1 MATPLQHSS
10 TRRKLLYLALIL
22 VIYVVNTFFWRGV
35 ASPLTGGTAA
45 PWTMTAQAN
54 ELELREQGQGDPDL
68 VGSTVSLALT
78 GSRGLAV
85 TVLWNAAIERQ
96 ARHEWNEL
104 ELLVRLLTKL
114 QPHFLTPWLFQS
126 WNLSYNVSVESDR
139 VKDKYF
145 YISRGIE
152 LLAQGERV
160 NRDNP
165 DMRFWLGFY
174 YINKFGSSDERNT
187 LRSLLQ
193 LSGIDPAKRDPN
205 LLRSND
211 SSSRRRTVNLAEF
224 EQFCRDN
231 PQLVRRLREAVPGC
245 NTPEGVVDFLADNRK
260 VPTRFVD
267 PESDAV
273 LFQGRRG
280 ELKPAAEQFPILPTS
295 RSRLFPDEPTAS
307 AVLGDSFCNF
317 QFGRVWFAHSLDP
330 LPPPEI
336 MTDIKTRAERL
347 AEPANKGKRL
357 PRSPAEIIFRNYP
370 ARAQSYVAERL
381 EQEGWFD
388 ESGWAVDA
396 GRTGRSR
403 WFEKD
408 VVIGGGEPLATNAW
422 ARAYDMW
429 RKHGLANGIFL
440 DPPTEVERLAELAR
454 RFRERYKV
462 PIDDPALQIQISS
475 LDPEM
480 AKGLLAHR
488 QLFFME
494 QNKQLTNFTHHF
506 VRAFSEQERDV
517 VEARKLMYQ
526 ADRLRNK
533 ENEPDRAIDAY
544 RKAFALWV
552 KVFSNPLYKDF
563 RNDSNTLE
571 EIYETEI
578 KYVDL
583 LRQRLGPQLRPI
595 ISATEFLGTGAAEA
609 AGGALP
615 GTMAAG
621 IFYSTVTDAKML
633 PIPIT
638 GPMDGNDPTGDP
650 WFPASVVQDVRGR
663 MRIELPPGTPAP
675 VKPPEPVTPGRGVAP
690 SR

>member
-1 MATPLQHSS
+1 MASAFQQSS
-10 TRRKLLYLALIL
+10 TRRKVMYLALIV

-35 ASPLTGGTAA
+35 ASPLTGGVAP

-78 GSRGLAV
+78 GSRGLAI
-85 TVLWNAAIERQ
+85 TVLWNAAIDRQ
-96 ARHEWNEL
+96 MRHEWNEL

-165 DMRFWLGFY
+165 DMRFWIGFY
-174 YINKFGSSDERNT
+174 YINKFGSSDEKNT

-193 LSGIDPAKRDPN
+193 LSAIDPAKRDPN
-205 LLRSND
+205 LLRTASG
-211 SSSRRRTVNLAEF
+211 SGRRRTINMAAF

-231 PQLVRRLREAVPGC
+231 PQLVRRLRQSVPGC
-245 NTPEGVVDFLADNRK
+245 GTPDGIVDFLADNRK
-260 VPTRFVD
+260 VPTRYVD
-267 PESDAV
+267 PESDAG
-273 LFQGRRG
+273 LFRGRPG
-280 ELKPAAEQFPILPTS
+280 ELKPASEQFPILPNH

-330 LPPPEI
+330 LPAPEI
-336 MTDIKTRAERL
+336 MTEIKTRAERL
-347 AEPANKGKRL
+347 AEPANRGKRI
-357 PRSPAEIIFRNYP
+357 PRSPAEIIYRNHP

-388 ESGWAVDA
+388 ETGWAVDA
-396 GRTGRSR
+396 GQSGRSR
-403 WFEKD
+403 WFEED
-408 VVIGGGEPLATNAW
+408 VVIGGGEPIASNAW

-429 RKHGLANGIFL
+429 REYGVANGIIL
-440 DPPTEVERLAELAR
+440 DPPTEVERLSELAR
-454 RFRERYKV
+454 RFREKYRI
-462 PIDDPALQIQISS
+462 PLDDPALGIQAST

-480 AKGLLAHR
+480 ASGLRAHR
-488 QLFFME
+488 QLFFMQ
-494 QNKQLTNFTHHF
+494 QNRQLTNFTHHY
-506 VRAFSEQERDV
+506 VRAFAEQDRDA
-517 VEARKLMYQ
+517 VEARKLMHE
-526 ADRLRNK
+526 AERLRNK
-533 ENEPDRAIDAY
+533 LNEPDRAIDAY
-544 RKAFALWV
+544 RKAFELWI
-552 KVFSNPLYKDF
+552 KVLSNPQYKDF
-563 RNDSNTLE
+563 RNDTFILE
-571 EIYETEI
+571 ETYETQL

-595 ISATEFLGTGAAEA
+595 LMVGDLLGIGAQDS
-609 AGGALP
+609 GGLGLP
-615 GTMAAG
+615 GTMPSGLLYMA
-621 IFYSTVTDAKML
+621 VTDARLL
-633 PIPIT
+633 PVPIT
-638 GPMDGNDPTGDP
+638 GPMEGDDPTGTP
-650 WFPASVVQDVRGR
+650 WFPPSVIQEVRGR
-663 MRIELPPGTPAP
+663 LRLDAPSAPPPSG
-675 VKPPEPVTPGRGVAP
+675 KPPEPVDPNKVTPGG
-690 SR
+690 

>member
-1 MATPLQHSS
+1 MASPLQQSS

-22 VIYVVNTFFWRGV
+22 VIYVANTFFWRGV
-35 ASPLTGGTAA
+35 ASPLTGGVAP

-54 ELELREQGQGDPDL
+54 ELELREQSQGDPDL

-104 ELLVRLLTKL
+104 ELLVRMLTKL

-160 NRDNP
+160 NRDHP
-165 DMRFWLGFY
+165 DMRFWIGFY
-174 YINKFGSSDERNT
+174 YINKFGSSDEKNT

-193 LSGIDPAKRDPN
+193 MSCIDPAKRDPS
-205 LLRSND
+205 LMRTSTG
-211 SSSRRRTVNLAEF
+211 SGRRRTINMAEF

-231 PQLVRRLREAVPGC
+231 PQLVRRLRESVPGC
-245 NTPEGVVDFLADNRK
+245 NTPDGIIDFLADNRK
-260 VPTRFVD
+260 LPTRYVD
-267 PESDAV
+267 PESDAG
-273 LFQGRRG
+273 LIQGRRG
-280 ELKPAAEQFPILPTS
+280 ELKSPSEQFPVLPS
-295 RSRLFPDEPTAS
+295 QRSRLFPDEPTGS
-307 AVLGDSFCNF
+307 AILGDSFCNF
-317 QFGRVWFAHSLDP
+317 QFGRVWFANALDP

-336 MTDIKTRAERL
+336 MTEIKTRAERL
-347 AEPANKGKRL
+347 AEPVNKGKRL

-370 ARAQSYVAERL
+370 ARAQSYVGERL
-381 EQEGWFD
+381 QQEGWFD
-388 ESGWAVDA
+388 ESGWMVDT
-396 GRTGRSR
+396 GRTGRNR

-408 VVIGGGEPLATNAW
+408 VVIGGGEPIAVNAW

-454 RFRERYKV
+454 RFRERYKI
-462 PIDDPALQIQISS
+462 PIDDPALGMQPGT
-475 LDPEM
+475 LDSEM

-506 VRAFSEQERDV
+506 VRAFSEQDRDV

-526 ADRLRNK
+526 ADRFRTK
-533 ENEPDRAIDAY
+533 ESEPDRAIDAY
-544 RKAFALWV
+544 RKAFALWI
-552 KVFSNPLYKDF
+552 KVFTNPQYKDF
-563 RNDSNTLE
+563 RNDTNTLE
-571 EIYETEI
+571 EIYENEI

-595 ISATEFLGTGAAEA
+595 LVASDLLGIGAAEA
-609 AGGALP
+609 GGAALP
-615 GTMAAG
+615 GAMPAG
-621 IFYSTVTDAKML
+621 VIYQIVTDAKLL
-633 PIPIT
+633 PVPIS
-638 GPMDGNDPTGDP
+638 GPMDGDDPTGNP
-650 WFPASVVQDVRGR
+650 WFPAGVVMDVRGR
-663 MRIELPPGTPAP
+663 MRIEAPPGTPAST
-675 VKPPEPVTPGRGVAP
+675 KPPEPVTPGRITPGG
-690 SR
+690 